1 MTSRVGDASS
11 LVFGAWKSRPKGK
24 RILTAASL
32 LMMLGGAGLFSY
44 PIVTDLYSS
53 RQQDRLAEEFVSPE
67 FQNKF
72 SADSVAE
79 GQPLTRIKIPAIG
92 LDALVVEGT
101 DPKALR
107 AGAGHYKQTSLPCR
121 SGNVGI
127 AGHRTTYGKPFNR
140 LDELKVGQEITLVL
154 PDNECRYRIVAGPS
168 GRSRPGRGAAAW
180 ITHPLDST
188 VLAPSDGSMLTL
200 TTCHPKGSAAKRLI
214 ILAEL
219 IDS

>member
-1 MTSRVGDASS
+1 MSSRVADASS
-11 LVFGAWKSRPKGK
+11 LVFGAWKSRPKSK
-24 RILTAASL
+24 RVLTAASL

-44 PIVTDLYSS
+44 PLLTDLYSS
-53 RQQDRLAEEFVSPE
+53 RQQDKLSEEFVSPE
-67 FQNKF
+67 FQDKF
-72 SADSVAE
+72 SAGNVAD

-101 DPKALR
+101 DPRALR
-107 AGAGHYKQTSLPCR
+107 AGAGHYRETPLPCR

-140 LDELKVGQEITLVL
+140 LDELKAGQEIILVL
-154 PDNECRYRIVAGPS
+154 PNRECRYRIVAPPPAHP
-168 GRSRPGRGAAAW
+168 RPNRRTASW

-188 VLAPSDGSMLTL
+188 VLARMDGSMLTL

-214 ILAEL
+214 LRAEL
-219 IDS
+219 VEG